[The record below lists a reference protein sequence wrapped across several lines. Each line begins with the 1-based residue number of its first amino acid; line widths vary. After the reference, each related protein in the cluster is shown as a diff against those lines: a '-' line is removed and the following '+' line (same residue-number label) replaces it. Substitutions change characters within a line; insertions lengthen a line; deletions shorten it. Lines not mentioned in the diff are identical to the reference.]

1 MKTTIRMPSLTESV
15 LHADT
20 RLAPRRGR
28 GRLRQLALIAV
39 LSAGAALTASAQLN
53 IASTATFGD
62 VGLSNQPPA
71 MGPNDIGVT
80 NTAGITVN
88 QTMVSGAFFSNQV
101 NGFYT
106 ETLPGGDPG
115 NTFIVGPSR
124 YGYVVTN
131 LFVPL
136 YPGGADSG
144 TWTVGDGS
152 VFDSP
157 NRGITVS
164 QPWNVNFYQIS
175 GTANSSGLG
184 SNATLIAT
192 YQTQAGMMTNAGD
205 WLSFSNIQVFL
216 APNTTNAWTISITT
230 NGAGYNTLALI
241 SNNPSTSPLLP
252 NSHPIIIAGPQFV
265 AVGGATSVLTYGV
278 TNGGSGWMVNGVAI
292 NNYENAFSLGIQT
305 NFAPGLFSANPYS
318 MFMISNVL
326 TGGTNNWTFNVAGSG
341 SSTAPYGI
349 NGYWEANYG
358 AGYTRTLSP
367 HAQTPVTTVTAV
379 PGGAFGSVVK
389 SSLTVKNITAAD
401 VGSYH
406 FVITNSPDG
415 MAISYATSAVAT
427 ITAVVPAANSFAAAV
442 TNLGAVAFWPLD
454 ETVDPSTEHAWAYD
468 IVGGHNGFYGVNAN
482 NGGGNAPDGFA
493 PVAGPGSAGFA
504 GLTAKGA
511 LGAGMYTNLAYN
523 VPPPGACNYP
533 YEYVVVSN
541 APSFSTTNVTIAGWI
556 WPNYNSSGVEPGGND
571 GILMERSGAFGAS
584 QTAGIQYA
592 NNNNNIGYHW
602 DGDSSATYNYTNGP
616 LIPNQS
622 WSFIALVISPS
633 NTVFY
638 VCNTNTGIVTNMTT
652 LTHQAQAWGSGMTIG
667 TDLYTYGIPGRT
679 FQGLLSSWAMFPSS
693 LTASNIGTLFSAG
706 VSLGAPVITTEP
718 ASATAFPGDSAVFTV
733 NAASSAPLSYQWEE
747 GAVGSGV
754 YTNVVNGGN
763 ISGATNATLTITDP
777 GQGNLADYVVIIT
790 DAAGQVVSRPAT
802 LSLGVWEEAGH
813 AGTVTAV
820 AASPDGNWIASGSDD
835 SSVKLWRTSDHGL
848 ECTLAQTGLLGVT
861 ALAFGPAG
869 SNIIAAGYYDGS
881 IRLWNTANG
890 ALAGS
895 FANSYGKITSLAF
908 SPGGQQLAIG
918 CGDWITRI
926 MSLSS
931 GAILNGGGSG
941 SIYNYGV
948 VRSVA
953 YSPNGSLLAVAGEDT
968 NEIKQ
973 IVVLNTTTW
982 ATNALLPQGSNNL
995 ASGSNSVTALA
1006 FSPDGSTLVSGCLD
1020 QTICFWSTANWTLA
1034 RTLTNSGLGIASL
1047 AFATSGQTLF
1057 AGDLGGVITPW
1068 AASSGWKAGTGWT
1081 AHAGPVWSLAC
1092 STDGSKLISGGDD
1105 HLIQLWQTANG
1116 AWVTNLSYIPQA
1128 ISRTCVDPDGS
1139 MVATAGNDAYL
1150 RLLNAQTGAPAYVLA
1165 PHTNQIS
1172 ALAFS
1177 PDATFLASGG
1187 GCLDNE
1193 ICLWS
1198 CSNGA
1203 WLQTIPSAFTNGV
1216 NALAVSPDTTLIA
1229 AGGDRYEQVIKIW
1242 YRADGSLGG
1251 TFAGHS
1257 NGTSVLAFSPN
1268 GQYLASGGMFY
1279 SGTIKLW
1286 DLTMGQLAFTYNG
1299 HACTVVSI
1307 SFNPT
1312 GTLLASAGQTDGL
1325 INIWGNGSAT
1335 PLLSLNS
1342 MSAGA
1347 RAVAF
1352 SPDGTLLVAGG
1363 SDSIQMWR
1371 TSDWTPVWSCS
1382 TEMVGIN
1389 SLSFS
1394 PNGTF
1399 LNFGRDDGTVGRLWN
1414 PLAAPVSLTLW
1425 PAQAGSFT
1433 IANPSHSPF
1442 LSVQDSADLVHWSTL
1457 TNLVPATNA
1466 FQFTDHSPPLSPPPN
1481 QRFYRVTTPQ

>member
-1 MKTTIRMPSLTESV
+1 MKTTVLMPFLTESV
-15 LHADT
+15 IHADA
-20 RLAPRRGR
+20 RRASRRGL
-28 GRLRQLALIAV
+28 LRPFALIAV

-53 IASTATFGD
+53 MASTATFGD
-62 VGLSNQPPA
+62 VGLRNQPPA

-88 QTMVSGAFFSNQV
+88 ETMVNGGFFNNEV
-101 NGFYT
+101 NGFDT
-106 ETLPGGDPG
+106 DTLPSGDPG
-115 NTFIVGPSR
+115 NTFIVGGSR
-124 YGYVVTN
+124 YGYIVTN

-157 NRGITVS
+157 NRAITVS

-175 GTANSSGLG
+175 GTANASGLG

-216 APNTTNAWTISITT
+216 APNTTNAWTLSITT

-265 AVGGATSVLTYGV
+265 AVGGATSVLTYGI
-278 TNGGSGWMVNGVAI
+278 TNGGSGWMVNGVPI
-292 NNYENAFSLGIQT
+292 NDYENAFSLGIQT

-318 MFMISNVL
+318 LFMISNIL

-341 SSTAPYGI
+341 SATAPYGI

-358 AGYTRTLSP
+358 AGYTKTLS
-367 HAQTPVTTVTAV
+367 HDAQTPVTTVTAV

-406 FVITNSPDG
+406 FVITNSSNG
-415 MAISYATSAVAT
+415 SAISYATSAVAT

-442 TNLGAVAFWPLD
+442 TNLGAVAYWPLD

-504 GLTAKGA
+504 GLSAKGA
-511 LGAGMYTNLAYN
+511 LGAGMYTNLPYN
-523 VPPPGACNYP
+523 APPPGACNYP

-556 WPNYNSSGVEPGGND
+556 WPNYNSAGVEPGGNV
-571 GILMERSGAFGAS
+571 GILMQRSGVFGAS
-584 QTAGIQYA
+584 QTDGIQYA

-602 DGDSSATYNYTNGP
+602 DGDSATTYNYNNGP
-616 LIPNQS
+616 TIPNQS

-633 NTVFY
+633 NTLFY
-638 VCNTNTGIVTNMTT
+638 VCNTNTGIATNMTT
-652 LTHQAQAWGSGMTIG
+652 LTHQAQAWGSGMEIG
-667 TDLYTYGIPGRT
+667 ADLYAYGIPGRT

-693 LTASNIGTLFSAG
+693 LTASNIETLFNAG
-706 VSLGAPVITTEP
+706 VALGAPLIITQP
-718 ASATAFPGDSAVFTV
+718 VSATAYPGDSAVFTV
-733 NAASSAPLSYQWEE
+733 NAISSAPLYYQWEA

-754 YTNVVNGGN
+754 YTNLVNGGN
-763 ISGATNATLTITDP
+763 ISGANSATLTITDP
-777 GQGNLADYVVIIT
+777 GVSNQADYIVVVT
-790 DAAGQVVSRPAT
+790 DAAGQVVSRAAT
-802 LSLGVWEEAGH
+802 LSLGVWEEAGQ
-813 AGTVTAV
+813 AGAVTAV
-820 AASPDGNWIASGSDD
+820 AASPDGYWIASGSDD
-835 SSVKLWRTSDHGL
+835 ATVKLWRTSDHGL
-848 ECTLAQTGLLGVT
+848 QCTLAQTGLLGVT

-869 SNIIAAGYYDGS
+869 ANLIAAGYYDGS

-890 ALAGS
+890 ALAGC
-895 FANSYGKITSLAF
+895 FANCCYGKITSLAF
-908 SPGGQQLAIG
+908 SPNGQQLAIG
-918 CGDWITRI
+918 CGDWITRVL
-926 MSLSS
+926 SLSS
-931 GAILNGGGSG
+931 GTILNGGGSG
-941 SIYNYGV
+941 SILNYGV

-953 YSPNGSLLAVAGEDT
+953 YSPSGNLLAVAGEDT
-968 NEIKQ
+968 NVIKQ
-973 IVVLNTTTW
+973 IVVLNTGTW
-982 ATNALLPQGSNNL
+982 ATNVLLPQGSNNL

-1006 FSPDGSTLVSGCLD
+1006 FSPDGATLVSGCLD
-1020 QTICFWSTANWTLA
+1020 QTICFWSTATWVLE

-1068 AASSGWKAGTGWT
+1068 KASSGWGAGTGWT

-1092 STDGSKLISGGDD
+1092 GTDGSKLVSGGDD
-1105 HLIQLWQTANG
+1105 HLIQLWQTASG
-1116 AWVTNLSYIPQA
+1116 AWVTNLSSSPQA
-1128 ISRTCVDPDGS
+1128 ISRTCVAPDGS
-1139 MVATAGNDAYL
+1139 MIATAGNDACL
-1150 RLLNAQTGAPAYVLA
+1150 RLRNAQTGAPAYVLT

-1177 PDATFLASGG
+1177 PDATFLVSAG
-1187 GCLDNE
+1187 GCLDND

-1216 NALAVSPDTTLIA
+1216 TALAVSPDTTLIA
-1229 AGGDRYEQVIKIW
+1229 AGGDRYEQVIKLW
-1242 YRADGSLGG
+1242 DRVGGSLAGA
-1251 TFAGHS
+1251 FAGHS
-1257 NGTSVLAFSPN
+1257 NGTAVLAFSPN

-1279 SGTIKLW
+1279 SGTINLW
-1286 DLTMGQLAFTYNG
+1286 NLSNGKLAFTFNG
-1299 HACTVVSI
+1299 HTCTVVSI

-1325 INIWGNGSAT
+1325 INIWTNGSVT

-1363 SDSIQMWR
+1363 SDTIQMWR
-1371 TSDWTPVWSCS
+1371 TSGWAPVWSCAA
-1382 TEMVGIN
+1382 EAMGIN

-1414 PLAAPVSLTLW
+1414 PLAAPVWLTLW
-1425 PAQAGSFT
+1425 TTQAGRFT
-1433 IANPSHSPF
+1433 IANPSYSPF
-1442 LSVQDSADLVHWSTL
+1442 LSVQTSSDLVQWSVL
-1457 TNLVPATNA
+1457 ANLVAATNIL
-1466 FQFTDHSPPLSPPPN
+1466 QVTDPSPPPKA
-1481 QRFYRVTTPQ
+1481 RFYRVTTPQ